1 MPYPASNRPI
11 RYATVL
17 SAITHQGVAGL
28 EASAS
33 DSSNVSAVVLSM
45 PSECSSTSR
54 TESAV
59 RRKVFFSMGLGI
71 LLLHEVVDVRGQEVI
86 LVNATVGQHSVV
98 VSAASLELSKVRVVD
113 HEELS

>member
-1 MPYPASNRPI
+1 M
-11 RYATVL
+11 
-17 SAITHQGVAGL
+17 SAITHQGVADL

-33 DSSNVSAVVLSM
+33 DTSNSSAVFLSM

-71 LLLHEVVDVRGQEVI
+71 LRQHEIINVRGQEVI
-86 LVNATVGQHSVV
+86 LVDATIGQHSVV
-98 VSAASLELSKVRVVD
+98 VSGVSLELRKVCVVD